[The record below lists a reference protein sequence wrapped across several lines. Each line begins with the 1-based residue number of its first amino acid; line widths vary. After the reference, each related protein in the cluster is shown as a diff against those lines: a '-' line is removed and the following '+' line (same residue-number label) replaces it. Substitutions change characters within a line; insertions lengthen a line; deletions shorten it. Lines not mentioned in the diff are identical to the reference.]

1 MHLKHKTTLSLLLV
15 VVLIGL
21 LLWRATR
28 PEPITVTLRTV
39 DRGVVEAT
47 VANTRAGT
55 VMACQRARLSPSIG
69 GQIAALPVKEGDRV
83 EAGQLL
89 MEMWNT
95 DRRAEIR
102 LAQREA
108 VAADARAVEAC
119 TVAEVARREA
129 LRQAALK
136 KKGLTSEE
144 AVDRAEGDARARKAA
159 CEAARA
165 TARVAAARVEVA
177 QAGLERTLLR
187 APFAGTVAEING
199 ELGEYVTPSPIGIAT
214 PPAVDLVDNSCLYVA
229 APIDEVDAPAIR
241 AGMPARITLDAF
253 PGTSFPASVRRV
265 APYVLDREKQAR
277 TVDIE
282 AAFAEGS
289 ALDNLLPGYSA
300 DVEVI
305 LERRENAL
313 RVPTE
318 ALLED
323 QRVLVYVDGVLHERK
338 VQIGLSNWRYTEI
351 LDGLEAGERIT
362 VSLDEDG
369 VEDGALVVPRQEA
382 TPRAAP

>member
-1 MHLKHKTTLSLLLV
+1 MHLKHKTTLSLLLA
-15 VVLIGL
+15 VLLIVL
-21 LLWRATR
+21 VLWRATR
-28 PEPITVTLRTV
+28 PEPVTVTLRTV

-95 DRRAEIR
+95 DRRAEIK

-165 TARVAAARVEVA
+165 TAHVAAARVEVA

-241 AGMPARITLDAF
+241 AGMPARVTLDAF

-265 APYVLDREKQAR
+265 APYVMDREKQAR

-289 ALDNLLPGYSA
+289 ALENLLPGYSA

-305 LERRENAL
+305 LERRDNAL

-338 VQIGLSNWRYTEI
+338 VRTGLSNWRYTEI
-351 LDGLEAGERIT
+351 LDGLEAGERVT

-382 TPRAAP
+382 TP

>member
-323 QRVLVYVDGVLHERK
+323 QRVLVYVDGVLHERR

>member
-1 MHLKHKTTLSLLLV
+1 MNPKHRKYLYLLLAL
-15 VVLIGL
+15 LILGL
-21 LLWRATR
+21 ILWRASG
-28 PEPITVTLRTV
+28 PKPIAVTLKPV
-39 DRGVVEAT
+39 DIGIVEAT

-89 MEMWNT
+89 MEMWNA
-95 DRRAEIR
+95 DRRAEVE
-102 LAQREA
+102 LARREA
-108 VAADARAVEAC
+108 VAAEARAVEAC

-144 AVDRAEGDARARKAA
+144 AVDRAEGDARARQAA
-159 CEAARA
+159 CDATRA
-165 TARVAAARVEVA
+165 TARVSEARLDVA
-177 QAGLERTLLR
+177 RAGLDRTRLK

-199 ELGEYVTPSPIGIAT
+199 EVGEFVTPSPIGVAT
-214 PPAVDLVDNSCLYVA
+214 PPAVDLVDNSCLYVE

-253 PGTSFPASVRRV
+253 PARDFPATVRRV
-265 APYVLDREKQAR
+265 APYVMDREKQAR

-282 AAFAEGS
+282 AAFADNA
-289 ALDNLLPGYSA
+289 ALADLLPGYSA

-305 LERRENAL
+305 LERRDAVL

-318 ALLED
+318 ALMEG
-323 QRVLVYVDGVLHERK
+323 QRVLVYEDGVLRERQ
-338 VQIGLSNWRYTEI
+338 VRTGLSNWRYTEVI
-351 LDGLEAGERIT
+351 DGLAEGEQVT
-362 VSLDEDG
+362 VSLDQDG
-369 VEDGALVVPRQEA
+369 VEDGAAVVPRQDGM
-382 TPRAAP
+382 P